1 MKIVGT
7 CLFNDKCFDAK
18 TRLFDDE
25 NFDDEQT
32 DDDVFQRISC

>member
-1 MKIVGT
+1 MINVLMQKHVM
-7 CLFNDKCFDAK
+7 
-18 TRLFDDE
+18 FDDE